1 MTKRINIIEGICIL
15 LMIFLISSC
24 GNMPLDDEE
33 RRLRMVYTE
42 WSESIAITYLSAVL
56 LEQKMEYKVE
66 LKLTDIE
73 SAYREIA
80 GGEADVFA
88 DAWLPET
95 HRRYIDLYPDK
106 IERTGITYPEARIG
120 FVVPDYSPLR
130 TIADL
135 KNYDGILIGI
145 DKGAGVMQKAVRVIE
160 NYSLPNRLLNLSE
173 EEMLNHLEDSVKR
186 RKEIVVTGW
195 EPHWM
200 FARYELRF
208 LEDPDNFFGKDEKI
222 FTIGR
227 IGLEEVHPH
236 AVRFFER
243 MQLSEKQLN
252 KLLYQ
257 LHLSEDPREAVLKW
271 IRENEYVVN
280 QWVKN
285 LSPERKKIM

>member
-1 MTKRINIIEGICIL
+1 MIKTRNITERIFVL
-15 LMIFLISSC
+15 LMICLLSSC
-24 GNMPLDDEE
+24 GSSPLDEEE
-33 RRLRMVYTE
+33 RTLRMVYTE

-56 LEQKMEYKVE
+56 LEQKMEYRVE

-73 SAYREIA
+73 SVYREIA
-80 GGEADVFA
+80 AGEADVFA

-95 HRRYIDLYPDK
+95 HRPYMDRYPDK

-135 KNYDGILIGI
+135 DNYEGPLIGI
-145 DKGAGVMQKAVRVIE
+145 DKGAGVMQKARRVIE
-160 NYSLPNRLLNLSE
+160 KYSLPNSLLELSE
-173 EEMLNHLEDSVKR
+173 EEMVDHLEDSVRR

-195 EPHWM
+195 EPHWL

-208 LEDPDNFFGKDEKI
+208 LEDPDNLFGENEKI
-222 FTIGR
+222 FTVSR
-227 IGLEEVHPH
+227 SGLEEAHPH

-252 KLLYQ
+252 RLVYQ
-257 LHLSEDPREAVLKW
+257 LHLSEDPREAALNW
-271 IRENEYVVN
+271 IKDNEYVVN

-285 LSPERKKIM
+285 LRPERKKIM

>member
-1 MTKRINIIEGICIL
+1 M

-24 GNMPLDDEE
+24 GNRPLDDEE
-33 RRLRMVYTE
+33 RTLRMVYTE

-80 GGEADVFA
+80 GGEADVFT

-95 HRRYIDLYPDK
+95 HRQYIDHYPGK
-106 IERTGITYPEARIG
+106 IERIGITYPEARIG

-130 TIADL
+130 TVADL
-135 KNYDGILIGI
+135 KNYDGPLVGI
-145 DKGAGVMQKAVRVIE
+145 DPGAGVMEKAGRVIE
-160 NYSLPNRLLNLSE
+160 YYSLPNRLLNLSE
-173 EEMLNHLEDSVKR
+173 EEMLTHLEDSVKR

-195 EPHWM
+195 EPHWI
-200 FARYELRF
+200 FAPYELRF

-222 FTIGR
+222 FTVAR
-227 IGLEEVHPH
+227 TGLEEVHPH

-252 KLLYQ
+252 KLLYH
-257 LHLSEDPREAVLKW
+257 LHLNEDPREAVMEW
-271 IRENEYVVN
+271 IRENEYLVN

-285 LSPERKKIM
+285 LRPERKKIM